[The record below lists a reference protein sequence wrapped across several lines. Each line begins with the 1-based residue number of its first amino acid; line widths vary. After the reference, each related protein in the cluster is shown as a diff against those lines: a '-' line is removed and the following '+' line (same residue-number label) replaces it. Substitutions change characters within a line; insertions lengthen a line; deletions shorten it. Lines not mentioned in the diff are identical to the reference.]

1 VNTGSLEIASTAV
14 LLKNHSFRR
23 LWAAQFCT
31 VTVIYGL
38 SLAGIA
44 LVEQQ
49 TQSSARTGLVIL
61 SSILPAFLASLVSG
75 AVVDRWGKRRVL
87 IASHLARALVA
98 LAFWAGTSY
107 LSPRLSLTTV
117 YTVNVAGAIFAQF
130 ALPAELALLPDL
142 VEPTSLVPAN
152 ALLQISMLVAEGLGI
167 VILTPVTIKL
177 FGVSAVGL
185 VGAGLCLLGVIL
197 VMALPKDPA
206 PEREPDSSRSAWKDL
221 VADLQGGW
229 RTISQDRLLTVVAIQ
244 ATVAATLLL
253 VLLSLLPG
261 LISRYF
267 GLAVEDAPLLLL
279 LGGLGFV
286 FGSFLMSRWHRR
298 LGRPAW
304 IAVGLTGLGTSIIL
318 LSLLSGWRG
327 QVWLSL
333 LPIFGIGVNLA
344 LVIVS
349 ARVILQERPPGS
361 MRGRV
366 IAAQL
371 ALANA
376 VAILPL
382 LLGGSLADQ
391 VGIRPVIGLLG
402 LVALGAGALGLRQVR
417 E

>member
-1 VNTGSLEIASTAV
+1 VNTRSLEMASTTV
-14 LLKNHSFRR
+14 LLKNRYFRR
-23 LWAAQFCT
+23 LWVAQFCT
-31 VTVIYGL
+31 VTVLYGL

-87 IASHLARALVA
+87 IASHLARGLVS
-98 LAFWAGTSY
+98 LAFWAAASFF
-107 LSPRLSLTTV
+107 SPSLALVTV

-130 ALPAELALLPDL
+130 ALPAELSLLPDL
-142 VEPTSLVPAN
+142 VEPSSLVPGN

-167 VILTPVTIKL
+167 VILTPVIVKL
-177 FGVSAVGL
+177 LGVPAVGFI
-185 VGAGLCLLGVIL
+185 GAGLCLLGVIL

-206 PEREPDSSRSAWKDL
+206 LERQPDSGRSAWKGL

>member
-1 VNTGSLEIASTAV
+1 
-14 LLKNHSFRR
+14 
-23 LWAAQFCT
+23 
-31 VTVIYGL
+31 
-38 SLAGIA
+38 
-44 LVEQQ
+44 
-49 TQSSARTGLVIL
+49 
-61 SSILPAFLASLVSG
+61 
-75 AVVDRWGKRRVL
+75 
-87 IASHLARALVA
+87 
-98 LAFWAGTSY
+98 
-107 LSPRLSLTTV
+107 
-117 YTVNVAGAIFAQF
+117 
-130 ALPAELALLPDL
+130 
-142 VEPTSLVPAN
+142 
-152 ALLQISMLVAEGLGI
+152 
-167 VILTPVTIKL
+167 
-177 FGVSAVGL
+177 
-185 VGAGLCLLGVIL
+185 VIL

>member
-1 VNTGSLEIASTAV
+1 MNTGSLEIANTAV
-14 LLKNHSFRR
+14 LLKNHNFRR
-23 LWAAQFCT
+23 LWVAQFCT

-44 LVEQQ
+44 LAEQQ

-87 IASHLARALVA
+87 IASHLARALA
-98 LAFWAGTSY
+98 SLAFWAGSRY
-107 LSPRLSLTTV
+107 LPPSLALLTA
-117 YTVNVAGAIFAQF
+117 YSVNVAGAIFAQF
-130 ALPAELALLPDL
+130 AMPAELALLPDL
-142 VEPTSLVPAN
+142 VESTRLVPAN

-177 FGVSAVGL
+177 FGVPAVGL

-197 VMALPKDPA
+197 VTGLPKDPVLEA
-206 PEREPDSSRSAWKDL
+206 QTGRTRSAWKGF
-221 VADLQGGW
+221 VTDLQGGW

-261 LISRYF
+261 LLSRHF

-304 IAVGLTGLGTSIIL
+304 IAVGLAGLGTSIIL

-327 QVWLSL
+327 LVWLSL
-333 LPIFGIGVNLA
+333 LPIFGIGVTLA

-349 ARVILQERPPGS
+349 ARVVLQERPPGS

-376 VAILPL
+376 VAVLPL

-391 VGIRPVIGLLG
+391 VGIRPVMGLLG
-402 LVALGAGALGLRQVR
+402 LIALGAGAIGLRQPR